1 MTKDLNVSTSQS
13 SFTHKKL
20 IVISVASTGCSI
32 SEEFL
37 ESSLARPFWFTFAL
51 LVLHSLLT
59 GAQIAHAI
67 IVFWLHID
75 CCICSSGVVSY
86 WSLWERKHR
95 DFEPIRPWKWNKT
108 PVVSRSKTQHRIGYV
123 KSRTDWSEWFF
134 GESFSYPSQLTDGS
148 LSGSQLFSTVPS
160 FSWFQN
166 WHWWT

>member
-86 WSLWERKHR
+86 WSLYEKGGTV
-95 DFEPIRPWKWNKT
+95 ISN
-108 PVVSRSKTQHRIGYV
+108 
-123 KSRTDWSEWFF
+123 
-134 GESFSYPSQLTDGS
+134 
-148 LSGSQLFSTVPS
+148 LSGHENEIKPPLFQEVKLSTALDMSNQEQTDQNGFLVNHFLTLPS
-160 FSWFQN
+160 LLMEV
-166 WHWWT
+166 